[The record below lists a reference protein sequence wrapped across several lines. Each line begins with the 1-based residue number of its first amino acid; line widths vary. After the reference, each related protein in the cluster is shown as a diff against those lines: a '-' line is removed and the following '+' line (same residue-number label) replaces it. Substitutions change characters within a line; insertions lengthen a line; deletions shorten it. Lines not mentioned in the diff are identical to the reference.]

1 MIKIRLTGTRDEL
14 TRAFA
19 ITRQGYK
26 VVSRSKPHKAKSD
39 EPTWSIS
46 INAEIKALDAAVKPA
61 LSKGQRVRKVKQT
74 ERDLDKRSDARME
87 DEGNLRR

>member
-39 EPTWSIS
+39 VPTWSIS
-46 INAEIKALDAAVKPA
+46 INAEIKPLDAAAQPPLLK
-61 LSKGQRVRKVKQT
+61 RKLIRKA
-74 ERDLDKRSDARME
+74 K
-87 DEGNLRR
+87 